1 MAFGQQS
8 GPPATARQVQELVR
22 LLHEAGH
29 VDFRDARGPLG
40 FTQRQAGGKF
50 TRDEADAFI
59 SRLQDD
65 ELGQPDTP
73 APRSRPARSTPAPYT
88 PSLVRVPTDQLAAEL
103 RRRGWVVTEP

>member
-1 MAFGQQS
+1 MSIFVM
-8 GPPATARQVQELVR
+8 PAVRWGSPSARPGANSQ
-22 LLHEAGH
+22 
-29 VDFRDARGPLG
+29 
-40 FTQRQAGGKF
+40 
-50 TRDEADAFI
+50 RDEADAFI